1 MKANVPR
8 SYNSLSPAKRNQ
20 IVEYAYEVAREQSEK
35 DGRIMLDLYIK
46 MVCVTLHDAFGFGE
60 KRLNYFLGSHKLLFK
75 RQVRMVSNGT
85 QIEYLDRRMKEIF
98 KKDGFPRQF
107 FDDMLGP
114 AELSDEEKEKA
125 PSRSPEL

>member
-20 IVEYAYEVAREQSEK
+20 IVNYAHEVAREQTEH
-35 DGRIMLDLYIK
+35 DCRIMFDLYIK

-60 KRLNYFLGSHKLLFK
+60 KRLNMFLANHRRLFL
-75 RQVRMVSNGT
+75 RQVRMVKNGT
-85 QIEYLDRRMKEIF
+85 QIEYLNRRMSEIF
-98 KKDGFPRQF
+98 KKDGFPQKF

-114 AELSDEEKEKA
+114 ADYSESEKEKA
-125 PSRSPEL
+125 LGQSREL